1 MLMSDE
7 SRALPGQEDWI
18 IRDETG
24 LRAIFGAI
32 DSGAAR
38 KSIPFLDR
46 HCRTFI
52 GLSPFIC
59 LGTFGANGK
68 ADVSPRGD
76 QPGFVQILDDRT
88 LAIPDRPGNNR
99 LDSLSN
105 IIGNPQVGMIFLI
118 PGFED
123 TLRVNGKAVLTR
135 DPMLLRSMAVNNREP
150 KVAIKVAVEEAFP
163 HCAKAFKRSRL
174 WDPTAQVDRKTMP
187 SLVRMIMEQ
196 IAEAESRQAP
206 KLDEAQVAAY
216 ECEVEED
223 YRTNLY

>member
-1 MLMSDE
+1 MSDDF
-7 SRALPGQEDWI
+7 RAPQNHDEWL
-18 IRDETG
+18 IRDEAA
-24 LRAIFGAI
+24 LREIFGQA
-32 DSGAAR
+32 DGGAAR

-52 GLSPFIC
+52 GLAPFLC
-59 LGTFGANGK
+59 LGTFGASGR

-76 QPGFVQILDDRT
+76 QPGFVQVLDDCM

-99 LDSLSN
+99 LDSLTN
-105 IIGNPQVGMIFLI
+105 ILGNPQVGMIFLI

-123 TLRVNGKAVLTR
+123 TLRVNGKAILTR
-135 DPMLLRSMAVNNREP
+135 DPALLRGMAVNNREP
-150 KVAIKVAVEEAFP
+150 KIAIKVAVEEAFL

-196 IAEAESRQAP
+196 IAEAETKQKPVLVDA
-206 KLDEAQVAAY
+206 EVTAY

>member
-1 MLMSDE
+1 MSDD
-7 SRALPGQEDWI
+7 SRPSPGDDAWRI
-18 IRDETG
+18 CDEAG
-24 LRAIFGAI
+24 LRALFGEV
-32 DSGAAR
+32 DGGAAR

-46 HCRTFI
+46 HCRHFI
-52 GLSPFIC
+52 GLSPFLC
-59 LGTFGANGK
+59 LGTFGANGR

-76 QPGFVQILDDRT
+76 QPGFVQVLGDST

-99 LDSLSN
+99 LDSLTN
-105 IIGNPQVGMIFLI
+105 IIGNPQVGLIFLI

-123 TLRVNGKAVLTR
+123 TLRVNGKATLTR
-135 DPMLLRSMAVNNREP
+135 DPALLRGMAVNNREP
-150 KVAIKVAVEEAFP
+150 KVAIKVAVEEAFL

-174 WDPTAQVDRKTMP
+174 WNPAAQIDRKTMP

-196 IAEAESRQAP
+196 IAEAETRQPP
-206 KLDEAQVAAY
+206 KVDDAQVAAY

>member
-1 MLMSDE
+1 MSDD
-7 SRALPGQEDWI
+7 SRGIRDEGDWI
-18 IRDETG
+18 IRDEAA
-24 LRAIFGAI
+24 LRALFGEV
-32 DSGAAR
+32 DGGAAR
-38 KSIPFLDR
+38 KSIPFLDK

-52 GLSPFIC
+52 GLAPFLC
-59 LGTFGANGK
+59 LGTFGADGR

-99 LDSLSN
+99 LDSLTN
-105 IIGNPQVGMIFLI
+105 IVGNPQVGMIFLI

-135 DPMLLRSMAVNNREP
+135 DPALLRTMAVNNREP
-150 KVAIKVAVEEAFP
+150 RVAIKVAVEEAFL

-174 WDPTAQVDRKTMP
+174 WDPAAQVDRKTMP

-196 IAEAESRQAP
+196 IAEAENRAQP
-206 KLDEAQVAAY
+206 PQLDDALVTSY

-223 YRTNLY
+223 YRKNLY

>member
-1 MLMSDE
+1 MSDD
-7 SRALPGQEDWI
+7 SRLSPGDDPWQ
-18 IRDETG
+18 IRDQAG
-24 LRAIFGAI
+24 LRALFGEV
-32 DSGAAR
+32 DGGAAR

-46 HCRTFI
+46 HCRGFI
-52 GLSPFIC
+52 GLSHFLC
-59 LGTFGANGK
+59 LGTFGADGR

-99 LDSLSN
+99 LDSLTN
-105 IIGNPQVGMIFLI
+105 IVANPQVGMIFLV

-135 DPMLLRSMAVNNREP
+135 DPALLGGMAVNNKEP
-150 KVAIKVAVEEAFP
+150 KVAIKVAVEEAFL

-196 IAEAESRQAP
+196 IAEAETRQPP
-206 KLDEAQVAAY
+206 KVDDALVTAY

>member
-1 MLMSDE
+1 MSDDCRL
-7 SRALPGQEDWI
+7 SPGDDPWQ
-18 IRDETG
+18 IRDQAG
-24 LRAIFGAI
+24 LRTLFGEV
-32 DSGAAR
+32 DGGAAR

-46 HCRTFI
+46 HCHHFI
-52 GLSPFIC
+52 GLSPFLC
-59 LGTFGANGK
+59 LGTFGADGR
-68 ADVSPRGD
+68 ADVSPRGG

-99 LDSLSN
+99 LDSLTN
-105 IIGNPQVGMIFLI
+105 IVANSQVGMIFLV

-135 DPMLLRSMAVNNREP
+135 DPALLGGMAVNNKEP
-150 KVAIKVAVEEAFP
+150 KVAIKVAVEEAFL

-196 IAEAESRQAP
+196 IAEAETRQPP
-206 KLDEAQVAAY
+206 KVDDALVTAY